1 MSYKECA
8 DGERNHPR
16 TEHNMTY
23 QARNEINRLAY
34 QYEGWIHA
42 SIVSDMM
49 DRDFD
54 WAEAVAVADMA
65 TGAITI

>member
-1 MSYKECA
+1 
-8 DGERNHPR
+8 
-16 TEHNMTY
+16 MTY